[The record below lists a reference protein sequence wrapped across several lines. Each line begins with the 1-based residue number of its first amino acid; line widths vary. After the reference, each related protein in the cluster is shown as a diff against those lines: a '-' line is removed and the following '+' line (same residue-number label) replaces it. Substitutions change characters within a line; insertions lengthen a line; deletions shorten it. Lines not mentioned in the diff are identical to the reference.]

1 MAYTTMCFPPFLFY
15 QQNLTTP
22 DSGCIVV
29 AIIKNIFLKSNR
41 ERNHE
46 YDYFDKVIEYE
57 YDYFVF
63 LTNVIEYEYDS

>member
-1 MAYTTMCFPPFLFY
+1 M
-15 QQNLTTP
+15 
-22 DSGCIVV
+22 
-29 AIIKNIFLKSNR
+29 
-41 ERNHE
+41 